1 MKKTLLWALAISLML
16 SLTACGKSEAAQA
29 VDAQIA
35 AIGEVTLES
44 EETIRAA
51 EEAVEGL
58 TEEDR
63 GQLDN
68 VGQLEQA
75 RSDYEALVL
84 AGEVSEVEAAISA
97 IGTVTME
104 NADAVDAA
112 RALYNGS
119 EPEVQSAVSNLAE
132 LEAAEA
138 ALSELRVAEVS
149 ALIDAIG
156 EVTLESGEA
165 IDAANEAYKALSA
178 EDQGKVA
185 NAGALETAATALKD
199 LRKAQA
205 ESLLAGMRLDEDKV
219 RGLRFYNP
227 KGWTYYDGDTWAA
240 DKRCFILPYLGQ
252 DSTSTWIR
260 LVYNYTGDDWVFFE
274 KVLMNIDGE
283 QRTESFNYFDIVR
296 DNGGGRVWEYIDVEV
311 SNSDIDWLWDIA
323 NSTETIIRFQGDDY
337 SHDMTVSDTD
347 KAALRDCLTVYE
359 ALQ

>member
-97 IGTVTME
+97 IDTVTME
-104 NADAVDAA
+104 NADAVDAV

-132 LEAAEA
+132 LEA
-138 ALSELRVAEVS
+138 
-149 ALIDAIG
+149 G
-156 EVTLESGEA
+156 
-165 IDAANEAYKALSA
+165 
-178 EDQGKVA
+178 
-185 NAGALETAATALKD
+185 
-199 LRKAQA
+199 
-205 ESLLAGMRLDEDKV
+205 
-219 RGLRFYNP
+219 
-227 KGWTYYDGDTWAA
+227 
-240 DKRCFILPYLGQ
+240 CFILPYLGQ
-252 DSTSTWIR
+252 DSTSTWLR